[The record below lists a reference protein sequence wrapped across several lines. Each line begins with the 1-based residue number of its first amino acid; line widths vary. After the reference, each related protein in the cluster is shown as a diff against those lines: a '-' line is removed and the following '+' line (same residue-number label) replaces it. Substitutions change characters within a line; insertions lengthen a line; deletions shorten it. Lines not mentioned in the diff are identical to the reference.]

1 MVDNL
6 SLYRFLKSDGVV
18 QYEMRENKYYIWIYP
33 WALKDFYELV
43 GDTFFDDGGAEA
55 LLMMD
60 SVVIDIS
67 QLGEWG
73 DIDLDRVFDTDY

>member
-43 GDTFFDDGGAEA
+43 GHTFFDDGGVEA
-55 LLMMD
+55 LLIMD

-67 QLGEWG
+67 QLGEG
-73 DIDLDRVFDTDY
+73 GGIDLDRVFDTDY